1 MSNSLQG
8 CSALYVGADLI
19 DTPPPDAMMQ
29 DERRMNGDK
38 ELPEDMDGG
47 LMRRFDARLVLVVY
61 VRFLSAVFLVAG
73 LSRWATILGVG
84 VPQGDFLRLSA
95 PVIVA
100 TLFFAVADLVA
111 AVGLWL
117 LASWGTVV
125 WMISALTET
134 ALYSAYNPQ
143 FGSNYPLMA
152 FHIGTV
158 GLYAL
163 LSAYYERTRDRL

>member
-1 MSNSLQG
+1 MSG
-8 CSALYVGADLI
+8 
-19 DTPPPDAMMQ
+19 
-29 DERRMNGDK
+29 NGDSRRS
-38 ELPEDMDGG
+38 EGFDAG
-47 LMRRFDARLVLVVY
+47 LWSRFDARLTLVIY
-61 VRFLSAVFLVAG
+61 VRFLSTVFLVAG
-73 LSRWATILGVG
+73 LLRWATILGFG
-84 VPQGDFLRLSA
+84 IPGGNFLTLSS

-143 FGSNYPLMA
+143 FGRNYPLMI

-158 GLYAL
+158 AIYAV

>member
-1 MSNSLQG
+1 
-8 CSALYVGADLI
+8 
-19 DTPPPDAMMQ
+19 
-29 DERRMNGDK
+29 MNGNGDTRQ
-38 ELPEDMDGG
+38 PEG
-47 LMRRFDARLVLVVY
+47 LETSLWSRFDARLTLVIY
-61 VRFLSAVFLVAG
+61 VRFLSTVFLVAG
-73 LSRWATILGVG
+73 LLRWATILGFG
-84 VPQGDFLRLSA
+84 IPSGNFLTLSS

-134 ALYSAYNPQ
+134 ALYSAHHPQ
-143 FGSNYPLMA
+143 FGRNYPLMI

-158 GLYAL
+158 TLYAV

>member
-1 MSNSLQG
+1 MTGNGEPRQPEGL
-8 CSALYVGADLI
+8 
-19 DTPPPDAMMQ
+19 DT
-29 DERRMNGDK
+29 
-38 ELPEDMDGG
+38 G
-47 LMRRFDARLVLVVY
+47 LSSRFDARLTLVIY
-61 VRFLSAVFLVAG
+61 VRFLSVVFLVAG
-73 LSRWATILGVG
+73 LLRWATILGFG
-84 VPQGDFLRLSA
+84 VPNGNFLTLSS
-95 PVIVA
+95 PIIVA

-143 FGSNYPLMA
+143 FGRNYLLMI
-152 FHIGTV
+152 FHIGSV
-158 GLYAL
+158 AVYAV

>member
-1 MSNSLQG
+1 MS
-8 CSALYVGADLI
+8 D
-19 DTPPPDAMMQ
+19 
-29 DERRMNGDK
+29 NGDSRR
-38 ELPEDMDGG
+38 PEGFDAG
-47 LMRRFDARLVLVVY
+47 LWNRFDARLTLVIY

-73 LSRWATILGVG
+73 LLRWATILGFG
-84 VPQGDFLRLSA
+84 VPSGNFLTLSS

-143 FGSNYPLMA
+143 FGRNYPLMI

-158 GLYAL
+158 ALYAV

>member
-1 MSNSLQG
+1 MSG
-8 CSALYVGADLI
+8 
-19 DTPPPDAMMQ
+19 
-29 DERRMNGDK
+29 NGDTRQS
-38 ELPEDMDGG
+38 EG
-47 LMRRFDARLVLVVY
+47 LETSLWSRFDARLTLVIY
-61 VRFLSAVFLVAG
+61 VRFLSTVFLVAG
-73 LSRWATILGVG
+73 LLRWATILGFG
-84 VPQGDFLRLSA
+84 VPSGNFLTLSS

-134 ALYSAYNPQ
+134 ALYGAYNPQ
-143 FGSNYPLMA
+143 FGRNYPLMI

-158 GLYAL
+158 MLYAV

>member
-1 MSNSLQG
+1 MTG
-8 CSALYVGADLI
+8 
-19 DTPPPDAMMQ
+19 
-29 DERRMNGDK
+29 NGDMRRSG
-38 ELPEDMDGG
+38 EFDTG
-47 LMRRFDARLVLVVY
+47 LWSRFDARLTLVIY
-61 VRFLSAVFLVAG
+61 VRLLSTVFLVAG
-73 LSRWATILGVG
+73 LLRWATILGFG
-84 VPQGDFLRLSA
+84 IPGGDFLALSS

-143 FGSNYPLMA
+143 FGHNYPLMV

-158 GLYAL
+158 ALYAV

>member
-1 MSNSLQG
+1 MG
-8 CSALYVGADLI
+8 G
-19 DTPPPDAMMQ
+19 
-29 DERRMNGDK
+29 NGDIERPGDLETGFWK
-38 ELPEDMDGG
+38 
-47 LMRRFDARLVLVVY
+47 RFDARLTLVIY
-61 VRFLSAVFLVAG
+61 VRFLSAVFLFAG
-73 LSRWATILGVG
+73 LFRWATILGFG
-84 VPQGDFLRLSA
+84 VPGGDFLSQPS

-134 ALYSAYNPQ
+134 ALYGAYNPQ

-158 GLYAL
+158 AVYAL

>member
-1 MSNSLQG
+1 MDKVGFCLWLHLQDDYWSKQG
-8 CSALYVGADLI
+8 RQSV
-19 DTPPPDAMMQ
+19 DA
-29 DERRMNGDK
+29 
-38 ELPEDMDGG
+38 
-47 LMRRFDARLVLVVY
+47 VIVV
-61 VRFLSAVFLVAG
+61 
-73 LSRWATILGVG
+73 ATILGLGSVG
-84 VPQGDFLRLSA
+84 DGFLKLPA

-134 ALYSAYNPQ
+134 ALYGAYNPQ

-158 GLYAL
+158 AVYAL